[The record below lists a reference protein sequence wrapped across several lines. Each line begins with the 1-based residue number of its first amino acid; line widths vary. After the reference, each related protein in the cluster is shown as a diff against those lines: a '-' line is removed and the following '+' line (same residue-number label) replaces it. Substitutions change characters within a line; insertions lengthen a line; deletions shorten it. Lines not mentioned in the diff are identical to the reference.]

1 MITWLL
7 LLDHNKTT
15 RILIAGHTV
24 GSCKLHELK
33 GAVTCF
39 PEAQLRDTQLIDTR
53 QWDI

>member
-15 RILIAGHTV
+15 RIIIAGYTV
-24 GSCKLHELK
+24 SSCKLHELK
-33 GAVTCF
+33 GAETCL
-39 PEAQLRDTQLIDTR
+39 PEAQLRDTQLIDTC